1 MFLTYI
7 PWVFFFSEKRRDG
20 AKLPMLKYIISKI
33 AKEAAMGK
41 LREN

>member
-1 MFLTYI
+1 LTNI
-7 PWVFFFSEKRRDG
+7 PWDFFLNEKRRDG
-20 AKLPMLKYIISKI
+20 AKLPMLKYIIYTI